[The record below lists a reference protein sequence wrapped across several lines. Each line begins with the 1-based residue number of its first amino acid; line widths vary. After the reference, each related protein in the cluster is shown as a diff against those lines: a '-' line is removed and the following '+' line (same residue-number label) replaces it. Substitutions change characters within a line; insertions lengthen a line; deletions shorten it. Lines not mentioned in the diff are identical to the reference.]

1 MTMQQILKLIEE
13 QGIMLE
19 SAKGSIPNLAD
30 KIAGEKN
37 KRKLVGAPQREFNLS
52 SFE

>member
-13 QGIMLE
+13 QEVMLE

-30 KIAGEKN
+30 KIAGEKI
-37 KRKLVGAPQREFNLS
+37 KGSWWGHP
-52 SFE
+52 